1 MTANCGDV
9 LCVRVAPDGWNGAFP
24 VDIERLLEDTA
35 SHINRELRNPVTGTI
50 SVRSAPSTDRVPR
63 TLIRYSE
70 PGFYVVQLTATERRW
85 SQYVYEFAHEFCHI
99 VIDPYRGEGPS
110 TQWLEEAVCEL
121 ASVFVLR
128 RMAER
133 WLDSA
138 AVSRTG
144 HPILP
149 RWLSMR
155 DSDWMKP
162 ERSLPSDVSLADWFS
177 ANEGALRQDP
187 YQRDQNALIAYNMVP
202 IFEALPESWNAIQ
215 RLPADQHP
223 TTDSPTRAHL
233 QSWRAAVDPR
243 DRHVVDQV
251 MQLLGVL

>member
-1 MTANCGDV
+1 M
-9 LCVRVAPDGWNGAFP
+9 LRVRAEPDGWGNAQP
-24 VDIERLLEDTA
+24 IDIERLLEDTA
-35 SHINRELRNPVTGTI
+35 SHLNRELRNPVTGTI
-50 SVRSAPSTDRVPR
+50 SVRSAPATDREPR
-63 TLIRYSE
+63 LLIQYSR
-70 PGFYVVQLTATERRW
+70 PGFYCVQLTAIDRHW
-85 SQYVYEFAHEFCHI
+85 CQYAYQFAHEFCHI
-99 VIDPYRGEGPS
+99 VIDPYRGESPS

-133 WLDSA
+133 WLTQPPYPNWASYSSPLAEYARQRLDE
-138 AVSRTG
+138 
-144 HPILP
+144 
-149 RWLSMR
+149 
-155 DSDWMKP
+155 P

-202 IFEALPESWNAIQ
+202 IFETLPESWNAIQ

-251 MQLLGVL
+251 MQLLAVL